1 MSRAAPG
8 RQGLDIYG
16 NMRGRPRRVGDGRR
30 PEGGATCSGFE
41 RGQKGAQVAAEAHN
55 TIVDGHVHHWML
67 SEPSGGEV
75 PGRCKGCGETREFP
89 ANPSNPYLRGLAKK
103 RPTRRET

>member
-1 MSRAAPG
+1 MAICGKPSTRGG
-8 RQGLDIYG
+8 RQAARKGIG
-16 NMRGRPRRVGDGRR
+16 HARRIWTASAEGADVVEARSVTTGD
-30 PEGGATCSGFE
+30 
-41 RGQKGAQVAAEAHN
+41 
-55 TIVDGHVHHWML
+55 HVHHWML

-103 RPTRRET
+103 RPTRRES

>member
-1 MSRAAPG
+1 MALCAQSSSRGVGQAAHGSIGHQTRLGMS
-8 RQGLDIYG
+8 
-16 NMRGRPRRVGDGRR
+16 
-30 PEGGATCSGFE
+30 PEGVD
-41 RGQKGAQVAAEAHN
+41 VAAEARSV
-55 TIVDGHVHHWML
+55 TTEDHVHHWIL

-103 RPTRRET
+103 RPTRRES